1 MKSSFGFGVS
11 FYVFKIQLSDGLV
24 QEAEK
29 LLCQLIC
36 YTGEKKIRMK
46 FIEGCIVNLAAN
58 RLPIFLF
65 LMLKLHMRIIS
76 ALKRKKLMPL
86 FFILCVSL

>member
-1 MKSSFGFGVS
+1 MKNSFGFGVS

-58 RLPIFLF
+58 RLPIFL
-65 LMLKLHMRIIS
+65 LKLHMRIIS
-76 ALKRKKLMPL
+76 ALKRKKLMPV
-86 FFILCVSL
+86 FFILCVS

>member
-65 LMLKLHMRIIS
+65 LMLKLHEDLQYFCSKNEKVDAIYFS
-76 ALKRKKLMPL
+76 
-86 FFILCVSL
+86 VS

>member
-1 MKSSFGFGVS
+1 MTLLFETMSFVLFQIHLG
-11 FYVFKIQLSDGLV
+11 DGLV

-46 FIEGCIVNLAAN
+46 FIEGCVANLAAN
-58 RLPIFLF
+58 RCIQLPC
-65 LMLKLHMRIIS
+65 K
-76 ALKRKKLMPL
+76 PL
-86 FFILCVSL
+86 LL

>member
-1 MKSSFGFGVS
+1 MLWSFQV
-11 FYVFKIQLSDGLV
+11 YLEDGLI

-46 FIEGCIVNLAAN
+46 FIEGCLTNVAN
-58 RLPIFLF
+58 NR
-65 LMLKLHMRIIS
+65 S
-76 ALKRKKLMPL
+76 D
-86 FFILCVSL
+86 